1 MEHTNELYHWGVKGM
16 KWGVRRYQ
24 NADGSY
30 TSAGKKR
37 RKIGLGRYENKDGS
51 LTSAGKKR
59 MYREQFDMENK
70 ERKEQRKYTADPN
83 RWVKEDMERSNRVIN
98 DSANLARNLKNVTDK
113 SIRNT
118 PKTRLDLSNM
128 SDQELRNQINRE
140 LLERQYNDVFNPP
153 QVSKGK
159 ERASKILEV
168 AGDTLVVAGSA
179 VTLAL
184 GIRSL
189 IKGN

>member
-1 MEHTNELYHWGVKGM
+1 MEHANELYHWGVKGM

-24 NADGSY
+24 N
-30 TSAGKKR
+30 
-37 RKIGLGRYENKDGS
+37 KDGT
-51 LTSAGKKR
+51 LTAAGKKR
-59 MYREQFDMENK
+59 MYREQFDMESK
-70 ERKEQRKYTADPN
+70 EKKEQRKYTAEPN

-98 DSANLARNLKNVTDK
+98 ESANLARNLKNVTDK
-113 SIRNT
+113 SIKNT
-118 PKTRLDLSNM
+118 PKTRMDLSKM
-128 SDQELRNQINRE
+128 SDQELRSQINRE

-159 ERASKILEV
+159 ERASKILET
-168 AGDTLVVAGSA
+168 AGDVLVVAGSA

-189 IKGN
+189 VKGN